1 MVVSNRINIMNG
13 LHGCVSLALG
23 ITLAEFG
30 SLSVQRLFFN
40 CLFPP
45 GATRG
50 QYMLVNVLFDEQAPQ

>member
-1 MVVSNRINIMNG
+1 MNG